1 MKIHKGD
8 KVKVIAGKD
17 KGAEGIVEKVYLK
30 TGKVLIEGVNQVTKH
45 IKPKGNEQ
53 GGIAQQNK
61 PIDVSNVMLID
72 PKSGKA
78 TRVGYKVIDG
88 KKYRFAKDSGEIIKE
103 SK

>member
-30 TGKVLIEGVNQVTKH
+30 SGKIVVEGINQVTKH
-45 IKPKGNEQ
+45 VKPKGNDAGE
-53 GGIAQQNK
+53 IVQQTK

-72 PKSGKA
+72 PKSGKT
-78 TRVGYKVIDG
+78 TRVGYKIIDG
-88 KKYRFAKDSGEIIKE
+88 KKYRFAKVSGEVIKE
-103 SK
+103 GK